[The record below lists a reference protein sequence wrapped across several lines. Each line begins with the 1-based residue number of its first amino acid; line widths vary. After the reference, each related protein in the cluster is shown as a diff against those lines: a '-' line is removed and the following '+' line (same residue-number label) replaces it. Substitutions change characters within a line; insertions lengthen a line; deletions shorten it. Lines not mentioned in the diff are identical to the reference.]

1 MTNYKILEYE
11 SYPSDTE
18 INAYYSS
25 KVVDGVGE
33 LHHEIYKNKF
43 PSQRELEER
52 AKQKLEQAVNVYL
65 ADGWKLQGSM
75 NVLNKGR
82 SYYHTMKISSS
93 DWSREFIERI
103 SYSQAIYKE

>member
-18 INAYYSS
+18 IDAYYNS
-25 KVVDGVGE
+25 KSADGVGE
-33 LHHEIYKNKF
+33 LHCVSYKKKF
-43 PSQRELEER
+43 PSQRQLEER

-65 ADGWKLQGSM
+65 VDGWKLQGSM

-82 SYYHTMKISSS
+82 SYYPTFKMSSS
-93 DWSREFIERI
+93 DWQEEFIERI